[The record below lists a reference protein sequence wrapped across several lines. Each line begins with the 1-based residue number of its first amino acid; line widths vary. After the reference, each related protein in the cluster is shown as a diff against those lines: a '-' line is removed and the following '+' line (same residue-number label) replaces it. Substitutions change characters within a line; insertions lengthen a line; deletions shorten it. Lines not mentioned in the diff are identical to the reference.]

1 MSPSENYTSE
11 AKPASVSGIGEKIGN
26 HRWIICGLLFFATT
40 INYVDRQVIGLLKSD
55 LMRDLHWDQIDYSN
69 VVFFF
74 QLAYAIGLVGFGKV
88 IDWLGTR
95 KGFSFAVV
103 FWSIAAMA
111 HAAANSVLTFGAA
124 RFALGLGESG
134 NFPACIKTIAEWF
147 PKKERALATGL
158 FNSGTNVGALITPP
172 AVWWIISVLGWRWA
186 FIITGA
192 LGFFWVFLW
201 MVMYQ
206 KPEQHPRVGEAEL
219 SYIMSDPPD
228 PIKPIPWLRLFPYR
242 QTWAFFI
249 GKFLTDPIWWFYLF
263 WLPGFLKEKHNM
275 ELSQAWLPLIVVYT
289 IASFG
294 AIGGGW
300 ISGALIKRSWSIN
313 AARKTAML
321 VCALCVVPSFFAS
334 QTADAWTAILLISLG
349 CAAHQGWSS
358 NIFSTA
364 SDMFPRSAVG
374 SVTGIGGMGGAVG
387 GMLIAKV
394 TGYVLEWTQ
403 SYVPIFMAAA
413 SVYLLALAIMHIIV
427 PKMEPV
433 KMAGEPT

>member
-1 MSPSENYTSE
+1 MSVTNEVQATE
-11 AKPASVSGIGEKIGN
+11 QAKTKSPAHIGN
-26 HRWIICGLLFFATT
+26 YRWVICALLFFATT
-40 INYVDRQVIGLLKSD
+40 INYVDRQVIGLLRTD
-55 LMRDLHWDQIDYSN
+55 LMRDLHWDEIDYSN
-69 VVFFF
+69 VIFYF
-74 QLAYAIGLVGFGKV
+74 QLAYAVGILGFGKV

-95 KGFSFAVV
+95 KGFSLALI

-111 HAAANSVLTFGAA
+111 HAAAHSVVSFASA

-147 PKKERALATGL
+147 PKKERALATGI
-158 FNSGTNVGALITPP
+158 FNSGTNVGALVTPP
-172 AVWWIISVLGWRWA
+172 AVWLIMSTLGWRWA

-192 LGFFWVFLW
+192 VGLLWVIFWLSL
-201 MVMYQ
+201 YH
-206 KPEQHPRVGEAEL
+206 KPEEHPRLSRPEL
-219 SYIMSDPPD
+219 AYILSDPPD
-228 PIKPIPWLRLFPYR
+228 PVTPIPWLQLFPYKE
-242 QTWAFFI
+242 TWAFFL
-249 GKFLTDPIWWFYLF
+249 GKFMTDPIWWFYLF

-275 ELSQAWLPLIVVYT
+275 ELAQAWVPLIIVYT

-300 ISGALIKRSWSIN
+300 ISSTLLARGWNVN

-334 QTADAWTAILLISLG
+334 QASNAWVAILLISLG
-349 CAAHQGWSS
+349 LASHQGWSS

-374 SVTGIGGMGGAVG
+374 SVVGIGGMGGAVG

-394 TGYVLEWTQ
+394 TGYVLEWTH
-403 SYVPIFMAAA
+403 SYVPIFATAAC
-413 SVYLLALAIMHIIV
+413 VYLLALLIMHLMV
-427 PKMEPV
+427 PRLQQV
-433 KMAGEPT
+433 RIAGEPAA